1 LLHCFKSEP
10 GDTTI
15 KGGKTMKKIKL
26 GIVGCGSVTRLY
38 FPMLRDMAQKGE
50 LETAAVCDSSEK
62 NLKVAR
68 EYLGTPHHYLD
79 FDEMLANETIDAVVN
94 LTPIQLHHA
103 FNMKAI
109 ESGRHVYSEKP
120 IASTVKEADEIIQAA
135 KKKGV
140 IVTCAPPMPLHPDH
154 IRIKALVDRGAL
166 GKVCYARATGANP
179 GPAWITEFT
188 SDPTWFYKKGGG
200 PIFDTG
206 EYPIQLLTQIL
217 GPVKRVSAFAATSV
231 PERVVVAGVAKG
243 RRIRVEVPDNIQ
255 IMLDFGEGTFATV
268 DVNYCKLSHKDSPR
282 VELYGDRGIIYH
294 YQRKENPIAVYRR
307 EDELGLR
314 GWLTLEDSFWG
325 ACVPVMPM
333 SQGPARPFSWAEGV
347 LHLVRCIQ
355 EGKKPVLSAEFARH
369 VLDVLVTALESAETG
384 RAVEIKTGFDLPAA

>member
-1 LLHCFKSEP
+1 
-10 GDTTI
+10 
-15 KGGKTMKKIKL
+15 MRKIKL

-50 LETAAVCDSSEK
+50 LEITAVCDSSEK
-62 NLKVAR
+62 KAGEAR
-68 EYLGTPHHYLD
+68 EYLGTPHHYRD
-79 FDEMLANETIDAVVN
+79 FEEMLANEEIDAVVN
-94 LTPIQLHHA
+94 LAPIQLHHE
-103 FNMKAI
+103 FNLKAI
-109 ESGRHVYSEKP
+109 DSGRHVYSEKP
-120 IASTVKEADEIIQAA
+120 IATTVKEADEIIQAA

-154 IRIKALVDRGAL
+154 VRIKALVDRGAL
-166 GKVCYARATGANP
+166 GKACYARATGANP

-231 PERVVVAGVAKG
+231 PERVVVAGEAKG
-243 RRIRVEVPDNIQ
+243 KRIRVEVPDNIQ

-294 YQRKENPIAVYRR
+294 YQRKEDPIAVYRR

-314 GWLTLEDSFWG
+314 GWLTPEDSFWG
-325 ACVPVMPM
+325 ACVPVMSM
-333 SQGPARPFSWAEGV
+333 SEGPVRPFSWAEGV
-347 LHLVRCIQ
+347 LHLVHCIQ
-355 EGKKPVLSAEFARH
+355 EGRKPVLSAEFARH

-384 RAVEIKTGFDLPAA
+384 RAVEIKTVFELPKA

>member
-1 LLHCFKSEP
+1 
-10 GDTTI
+10 
-15 KGGKTMKKIKL
+15 MKKIKL

-333 SQGPARPFSWAEGV
+333 SQGPARPFSWSEGV